1 MNTQK
6 ETNVIEKTTTELPG
20 KYNVILHNDDIT
32 PMGFVVEILVNIF
45 SKNRQEAITLMLQI
59 HNEGK
64 GVAGTYIKSIAESKV
79 TLVRDV
85 ALKAEYPL
93 SITIEK
99 A

>member
-6 ETNVIEKTTTELPG
+6 ETNVIEKIDIQLPG
-20 KYNVILHNDDIT
+20 KYNVIFHNDDVT

-45 SKNRQEAITLMLQI
+45 SFDRQKAVELMLDI
-59 HNEGK
+59 HHNGK
-64 GVAGTYIKSIAESKV
+64 GVAGTYVKSIDEAKV

-93 SITIEK
+93 NVTIEK

>member
-6 ETNVIEKTTTELPG
+6 ETNVIEKIDIQLPG
-20 KYNVILHNDDIT
+20 KYNVIFHNDDVT

-45 SKNRQEAITLMLQI
+45 SFNRQKAVELMLDI
-59 HNEGK
+59 HHNGK
-64 GVAGTYIKSIAESKV
+64 GIAGTYVKSIAEAKV

-93 SITIEK
+93 NVTIEK

>member
-6 ETNVIEKTTTELPG
+6 ETNVMEKIITELPG